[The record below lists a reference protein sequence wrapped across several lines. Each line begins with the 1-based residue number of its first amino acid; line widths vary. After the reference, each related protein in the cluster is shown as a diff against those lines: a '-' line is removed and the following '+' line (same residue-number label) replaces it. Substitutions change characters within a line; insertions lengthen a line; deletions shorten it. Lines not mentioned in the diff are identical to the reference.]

1 MLTDTST
8 ARSTTV
14 TPTTV
19 GIYCFA
25 AVYTPTS
32 GSSYAGSSDNTSGT
46 ADAAECVD
54 VTTTPLPSLTVVKS
68 SSPRSGSDV
77 TLGTPVTYTLTLTN
91 TGTTSEDFD
100 LQFTGVTDTL
110 ASFGDLGQ
118 LEFLV
123 TTSKG
128 TITYHLDPSAPNSLD
143 PSSSLTLSSL
153 KSITL
158 PIATSVAPNQRVS
171 IPVAVE
177 LANGEG
183 FGNAWNGQ
191 SATISYRIVASQS
204 APAPTRRP
212 STTPLGVIP
221 PTTLPVVSHAPTTS
235 HVPVSRASSTTP
247 RATAP
252 VSTSHNSAPAPV
264 RLVTGP
270 PQSPRSSNWEMV
282 IGGGLLGLGIA
293 GISVL
298 EANRRRRSLASNP

>member
-1 MLTDTST
+1 MGW
-8 ARSTTV
+8 TV
-14 TPTTV
+14 IAVGASASVATFALSGQGAFATPASAFVRASVGVGLANGTLQATNLLPGIPTNTV
-19 GIYCFA
+19 PF
-25 AVYTPTS
+25 TM
-32 GSSYAGSSDNTSGT
+32 
-46 ADAAECVD
+46 
-54 VTTTPLPSLTVVKS
+54 
-68 SSPRSGSDV
+68 
-77 TLGTPVTYTLTLTN
+77 TN
-91 TGTTSEDFD
+91 TGSASEDFD

-212 STTPLGVIP
+212 SNTPLGVIP

-298 EANRRRRSLASNP
+298 EANRRRRALASNP